1 MVGDDASLLR
11 SQLEVNYPIENGIVR
26 NWEDME
32 HLWDFTFGPEK
43 LDIDPRYG
51 FSQRVVKRPKNIAK
65 HFIFLQKLENFAN
78 GTTDEPNKKSRTN
91 YSGMLELFTAFT
103 QL

>member
-1 MVGDDASLLR
+1 MIGDDASLLR

-43 LDIDPRYG
+43 LDIDPRL
-51 FSQRVVKRPKNIAK
+51 FNI
-65 HFIFLQKLENFAN
+65 
-78 GTTDEPNKKSRTN
+78 
-91 YSGMLELFTAFT
+91 
-103 QL
+103 